1 MIVFLCL
8 GIVAAAGGSALGW
21 VFDPRPVPTVIG
33 LLPSVIALVAGLG
46 AIMLLRQPRLMEHM
60 LPTRFWL
67 DSQHFLIA
75 VAVLMIGLVALL
87 WELKWRLSDDPAKRS
102 WLGSLVAGELL
113 LSLVLA
119 CVTGIL
125 IFLKLPGLDQVTRY
139 AYSIFDLA
147 IALVVLGAIVTVV
160 RHAVSLIGK
169 KGVRTW

>member
-1 MIVFLCL
+1 
-8 GIVAAAGGSALGW
+8 
-21 VFDPRPVPTVIG
+21 
-33 LLPSVIALVAGLG
+33 
-46 AIMLLRQPRLMEHM
+46 
-60 LPTRFWL
+60 
-67 DSQHFLIA
+67 
-75 VAVLMIGLVALL
+75 MIGLVALL